1 MASVKQGPL
10 DETGNPPFALFPAI
24 DLRGGRVVRL
34 RQGDFDRETSYGHG
48 SVATALGFAEA
59 GATWLHI
66 VDLDGARSG
75 VPAQASVIAAL
86 ARAVGGRIRLQ
97 VGGGLRDAA
106 SVASVLEAGAA
117 RAVVGTAAL
126 DDPGFA
132 GRLIRRHGA
141 ERIAVALDVRDGQAV
156 GQGWQAGARGRPV
169 ADAAMEMTDQGAETL
184 IVTAIARDGLLEG
197 PDLDLLGGLVPLTS
211 ASVVASGG
219 IGSVADLL
227 ATRAVGCR
235 GAIVGRALYE
245 GRLDL
250 AAALDALRA

>member
-1 MASVKQGPL
+1 MASVKHGPPS
-10 DETGNPPFALFPAI
+10 ENGRPSFVLFPAI

-34 RQGDFDRETSYGHG
+34 RQGDFDRETTYGHDP
-48 SVATALGFAEA
+48 VATALGFAEA
-59 GATWLHI
+59 GATWLHV

-75 VPAQASVIAAL
+75 VPAQTGVIAAL
-86 ARAVGGRIRLQ
+86 AHVLGGRIRLQ

-126 DDPGFA
+126 DDPGSA

-141 ERIAVALDVRDGQAV
+141 ERIAVALDVRDGLAV

-169 ADAAMEMTDQGAETL
+169 AEAAIRMTDEGAQTL
-184 IVTAIARDGLLEG
+184 IVTAIARDGLLGG
-197 PDLDLLGGLVPLTS
+197 PDLDLLGSLVALTS

-227 ATRAVGCR
+227 ATRAAGCR
-235 GAIVGRALYE
+235 GAIVGRAVYE